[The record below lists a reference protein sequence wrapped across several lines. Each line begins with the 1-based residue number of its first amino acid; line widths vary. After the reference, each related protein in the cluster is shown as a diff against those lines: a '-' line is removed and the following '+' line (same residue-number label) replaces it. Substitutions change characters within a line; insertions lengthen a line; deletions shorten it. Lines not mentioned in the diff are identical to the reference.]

1 MVMCDLKG
9 HLEDISS
16 WLWGLGARWLHS
28 RRENEVP
35 CAFRVFTVHAL
46 PFRRYF

>member
-9 HLEDISS
+9 HLEDIGR

-35 CAFRVFTVHAL
+35 CAF
-46 PFRRYF
+46 